1 MNPSNIRSALLKRY
15 RLKPCLPRHVA
26 IIMDGNGRWAKKRHL
41 PRIAGHRAGAH
52 SIREI
57 VRLSGELG
65 IEALTLYAFSTE
77 NWKRPRQEIRLLM
90 QLLKQYLRNEVKELL
105 ENNVRLRTIGNTEDL
120 PAEIRRELK
129 KSMDAT
135 SHCTGL
141 TLVLALSYSGRA
153 DLTRA
158 VKKIAKQVQEKKLN
172 PASIREEDITLALST
187 GDLPEVDLL
196 IRTSG
201 ELRVSNFMLW
211 ELAYSEFHIT
221 KTLWPDF
228 RTPHFIQAMRDF
240 QQRQRRFGG
249 VESVTGSVISWA
261 R

>member
-1 MNPSNIRSALLKRY
+1 LQTVKKDSLLKKY
-15 RLKPCLPRHVA
+15 RLKPLLPRHVA

-65 IEALTLYAFSTE
+65 IETLTLYAFSTE
-77 NWKRPRQEIRLLM
+77 NWKRPRQEVRLLM
-90 QLLKQYLRNEVKELL
+90 QLLKRYLRHEVVELL
-105 ENNVRLRTIGNTEDL
+105 KNNVRLQTIGNSRDL
-120 PAEIRRELK
+120 PREIQGELK
-129 KSMDAT
+129 KSIQTTA
-135 SHCTGL
+135 HCTGL

-158 VKKIAKQVQEKKLN
+158 VRTIAQRAKSGKIDPNRITEKN
-172 PASIREEDITLALST
+172 VTDSLST
-187 GDLPEVDLL
+187 AGLPEVDLL

-201 ELRVSNFMLW
+201 EMRISNFLLW
-211 ELAYSEFHIT
+211 ELAYSELHIT

-228 RTPHFIQAMRDF
+228 KTKNFIEALRDF
-240 QQRQRRFGG
+240 QGRQRRFGG
-249 VESVTGSVISWA
+249 VENVVGSVTSWPH
-261 R
+261 